1 MLMSVTGAIEEIES
15 SLGRFMPPLK
25 VSEPRRTTYAS
36 TTSTQNVSKSEHAG
50 SPEKQQ
56 AIQKG

>member
-25 VSEPRRTTYAS
+25 VSEPRRTNHAS
-36 TTSTQNVSKSEHAG
+36 ITSTQNSIQSQPVG
-50 SPEKQQ
+50 SPDLQQ
-56 AIQKG
+56 DPQGH